1 MEKTDLT
8 DATQRIPVLIVLKT
22 NPANEPAFK
31 RIDPVNVV
39 LEATLTS
46 RVDGKPIEPL
56 PIQADHAL
64 GTLLEIYHNIG
75 ADVDATLVRKGDVY
89 EVVALD
95 DAKEGRTE
103 AEARQACIDA
113 GYDPE
118 FVGTKGF
125 PNWQEYGGIDRQQRT
140 LNQTAALE
148 ALKKSML
155 GLFA

>member
-8 DATQRIPVLIVLKT
+8 DATQRIPVQIVLRT
-22 NPANEPAFK
+22 NPANAPVFK
-31 RIDPVNVV
+31 RIDHVNIV
-39 LEATLTS
+39 LEATLIARS
-46 RVDGKPIEPL
+46 DGSVVEPL
-56 PIQADHAL
+56 PIHADHSF
-64 GTLLEIYHNIG
+64 GTMLEIFHNIG

-89 EVVALD
+89 EVVAID

-125 PNWQEYGGIDRQQRT
+125 PNWQEYGGIDRQQRA